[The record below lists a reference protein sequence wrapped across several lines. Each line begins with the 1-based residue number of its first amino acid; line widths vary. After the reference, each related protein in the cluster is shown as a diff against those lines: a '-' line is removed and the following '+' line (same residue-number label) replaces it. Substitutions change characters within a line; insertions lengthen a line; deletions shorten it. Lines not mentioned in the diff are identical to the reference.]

1 MLVEQNSRKT
11 TFVDTVTSLNRKLF
25 FESFPL
31 SVLFLLLGMILSF
44 LLFGFWSPYWNK
56 GTSNL
61 ISVYEALLYND
72 HLPQEFFWYPSYL
85 SPQLLGLWYRVL
97 HLVGLIPQYKLSD
110 LPALTTAPV
119 FDATWQNFVT
129 WGRLQSFVIGCV
141 YVCLVTVLIR
151 RLIRMWQIAVLAGV
165 ALAFS
170 DGIALAYRIMRS
182 ELLSSALVFLALL
195 LTLIAAREGPNGR
208 RFLNLGLAAL
218 LVSLSLTEKVQA
230 LLPGL
235 TIPVIALAF
244 GKDERDASASAVSQG
259 AWLRAVILCSLG
271 LVLVVPTIG
280 LVEDGLTGMASS
292 HLFQYRPL
300 FANWPGLYQW
310 LLVAYVAFGM
320 VLYASIWRVRPL
332 DTALGLMAVLVGLAL
347 GLLALYG
354 RYDLNVV
361 IPVVNPVEHLHAVS
375 GSPGANLP
383 TTSIAMLASQFLTGL
398 GKALAVHTFFL
409 SPSHRPTLLIEWLA
423 IYAALLIWRR
433 GEKQVA
439 LQIGVILVAGFAVDV
454 SFTLRTMKIYYAPY
468 TDPFIVLAG
477 AIALTQFSSE
487 LMGLRAQRAI
497 LASVL
502 AYVIWGNVE
511 SYRATYGEHSKGKVC
526 GVAAQFVR
534 RVSIPNCQS
543 AKHSVGDAH
552 RSHQV
557 RGSADH
563 SNGSLLLQA

>member
-1 MLVEQNSRKT
+1 MD
-11 TFVDTVTSLNRKLF
+11 F
-25 FESFPL
+25 
-31 SVLFLLLGMILSF
+31 
-44 LLFGFWSPYWNK
+44 
-56 GTSNL
+56 
-61 ISVYEALLYND
+61 
-72 HLPQEFFWYPSYL
+72 
-85 SPQLLGLWYRVL
+85 WYRVL

-230 LLPGL
+230 LLPAL
-235 TIPVIALAF
+235 TIPMIALAF

-439 LQIGVILVAGFAVDV
+439 LQIRGDSRGGICSGRQLYLAHDEDL
-454 SFTLRTMKIYYAPY
+454 LRAIHGPLYCFGWSDC
-468 TDPFIVLAG
+468 TDTVLQRADG
-477 AIALTQFSSE
+477 AESAKGHT
-487 LMGLRAQRAI
+487 GLRAC
-497 LASVL
+497 LCDL
-502 AYVIWGNVE
+502 
-511 SYRATYGEHSKGKVC
+511 GERRVVSRN
-526 GVAAQFVR
+526 VR
-534 RVSIPNCQS
+534 RTQQGQGLWGRCT
-543 AKHSVGDAH
+543 
-552 RSHQV
+552 V
-557 RGSADH
+557 R
-563 SNGSLLLQA
+563 QARQYS

>member
-1 MLVEQNSRKT
+1 
-11 TFVDTVTSLNRKLF
+11 
-25 FESFPL
+25 
-31 SVLFLLLGMILSF
+31 
-44 LLFGFWSPYWNK
+44 
-56 GTSNL
+56 
-61 ISVYEALLYND
+61 
-72 HLPQEFFWYPSYL
+72 
-85 SPQLLGLWYRVL
+85 
-97 HLVGLIPQYKLSD
+97 
-110 LPALTTAPV
+110 
-119 FDATWQNFVT
+119 
-129 WGRLQSFVIGCV
+129 
-141 YVCLVTVLIR
+141 VLIR

-230 LLPGL
+230 LLPAL

-409 SPSHRPTLLIEWLA
+409 SPSHRPTLLFEWLTKTRRPML
-423 IYAALLIWRR
+423 AAFLGSL
-433 GEKQVA
+433 GVQHDQGLTDADFMTSTPPEKLVESGKLPIA
-439 LQIGVILVAGFAVDV
+439 KIIDGRIRAEDVVSKGFDVLTGAGNDKLKILV
-454 SFTLRTMKIYYAPY
+454 S
-468 TDPFIVLAG
+468 
-477 AIALTQFSSE
+477 TQ
-487 LMGLRAQRAI
+487 L
-497 LASVL
+497 
-502 AYVIWGNVE
+502 
-511 SYRATYGEHSKGKVC
+511 
-526 GVAAQFVR
+526 
-534 RVSIPNCQS
+534 
-543 AKHSVGDAH
+543 
-552 RSHQV
+552 
-557 RGSADH
+557 
-563 SNGSLLLQA
+563 